1 MLNEQYITKILTDLN
16 LVLYYRGSHKENPS
30 YNLVSIVES
39 NLALFLKK
47 MIVRKLSYIV
57 TEAVQNIERYSAEGD
72 SSGDFSLIFS
82 DENTFHVITQNL
94 IENKNIDN
102 LKKRLE
108 TINSKHTEELNQFY
122 LDCLKSED
130 FTDKGAGLG
139 LIDLARKS
147 KNTLTYEFNRLSDEY
162 SSYRLH
168 IKLPVDEEK
177 LSPRNENIHSDLISL
192 FDGAFKKNKST
203 LFYSGDFSNSFLH
216 ALLDMVKT
224 VKKSEK
230 LSGDSKFHHILIEL
244 TQNIKRHGIT
254 VNNKKPGYLCIEWA
268 QENVVISSYNFID
281 EETKVHLHQKIDSYN
296 NSSDTELKALS
307 QKFLSDFSI
316 AGGLGLI
323 DVALLCRPNKITYD
337 TAKNAKLG
345 SCFYI
350 QVNINYE

>member
-16 LVLYYRGSHKENPS
+16 LVLYYRGSHGENPS
-30 YNLVSIVES
+30 YNLVSIVEN

-47 MIVRKLSYIV
+47 MIVRKLSYVV

-72 SSGDFSLIFS
+72 TSGDFSLIFS
-82 DENTFHVITQNL
+82 DENAFHVITQNL

-102 LKKRLE
+102 LKKRLD

-147 KNTLTYEFNRLSDEY
+147 KNILTYEFSRLSEEY

-168 IKLPVDEEK
+168 IKLPIDEEK
-177 LSPRNENIHSDLISL
+177 PSLKNENIHSDLISL
-192 FDGAFKKNKST
+192 FDDAFKKNKST

-224 VKKSEK
+224 AKKSEK
-230 LSGDSKFHHILIEL
+230 LSGDTKFHHILIEL
-244 TQNIKRHGIT
+244 TQNIKRHGLTI
-254 VNNKKPGYLCIEWA
+254 NNKKPGYLCIEWA
-268 QENVVISSYNFID
+268 KANVVIASYNFI
-281 EETKVHLHQKIDSYN
+281 EEEKEVHLQEIINSYN
-296 NSSDTELKALS
+296 NSSDIELKVLS
-307 QKFLSDFSI
+307 HKFLSDFSI
-316 AGGLGLI
+316 TGGLGLI
-323 DVALLCRPNKITYD
+323 DVALLCRPNKITYGLV
-337 TAKNAKLG
+337 KNTKLG

-350 QVNINYE
+350 QAKINHE